1 MKTKDKKE
9 HKQTFNKLKINLFST
24 QVNFKFH
31 LISFQNF
38 TSAVILLCCR
48 LSVHG

>member
-9 HKQTFNKLKINLFST
+9 HKQTFNKLKINPFST

-31 LISFQNF
+31 LISSKHF
-38 TSAVILLCCR
+38 TSTVV
-48 LSVHG
+48 LS

>member
-31 LISFQNF
+31 LIPFKDF
-38 TSAVILLCCR
+38 TSTIILL
-48 LSVHG
+48 